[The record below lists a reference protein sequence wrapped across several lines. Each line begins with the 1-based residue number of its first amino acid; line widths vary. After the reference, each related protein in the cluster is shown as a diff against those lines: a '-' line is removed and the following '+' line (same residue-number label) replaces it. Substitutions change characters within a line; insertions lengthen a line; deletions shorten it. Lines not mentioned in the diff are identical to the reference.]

1 MIHSESERQFY
12 LGAAGIR
19 LWYAREALP
28 GAAASPE
35 FDFSDEDQA
44 PEAPWGIDQPEV
56 TGAQRTSSRPG
67 PDRSP
72 DRARSSGSAR
82 VANLQA
88 LMGEAATGTAQP
100 SSQAAPTADNDA
112 LEGPEPASPTADAEP
127 VQPAGLVPR
136 LELQIWQGGR
146 FAIVAH
152 LSSEASLR
160 LQETLAGNILKSL
173 GEAELDSVGPM
184 RWPVFNNVKAP
195 GNSMSDL
202 RAVLGQVLTGLGE
215 RRLIVLGVRPPEEFS
230 VDEPWFSHLSGARPA
245 VDFPHSLAELAT
257 RPELKRTLWQE
268 LKPLASQ

>member
-35 FDFSDEDQA
+35 FDFSDDDQA
-44 PEAPWGIDQPEV
+44 PEERWGIDQPAA
-56 TGAQRTSSRPG
+56 TGAQRASSRPG

-88 LMGEAATGTAQP
+88 LMEEAATATAEPPSQP
-100 SSQAAPTADNDA
+100 AATAENDA
-112 LEGPEPASPTADAEP
+112 LEGPEPAADSEP
-127 VQPAGLVPR
+127 VQPGGLVPR
-136 LELQIWQGGR
+136 LELQIWQGSR
-146 FAIVAH
+146 FAIVGH

-160 LQETLAGNILKSL
+160 LQETLASNILKSL
-173 GEAELDSVGPM
+173 GEAELESLGPI
-184 RWPVFNNVKAP
+184 RWPVFNNIKAP
-195 GNSMSDL
+195 GNSISDL
-202 RAVLGQVLTGLGE
+202 RAVLGQALAGLGE
-215 RRLIVLGVRPPEEFS
+215 RRLIVLGVRPPDEFS
-230 VDEPWFSHLSGARPA
+230 VDDPWFEHLSGARST

-268 LKPLASQ
+268 LKPLVSQ